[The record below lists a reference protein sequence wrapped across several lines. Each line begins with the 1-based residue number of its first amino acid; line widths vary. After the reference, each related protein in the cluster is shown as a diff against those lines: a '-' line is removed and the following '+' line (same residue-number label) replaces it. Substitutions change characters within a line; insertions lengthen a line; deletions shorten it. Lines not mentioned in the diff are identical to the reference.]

1 MIRSRELIEKGYWD
15 MNSTDYTVFIIDD
28 NPVVCH
34 ALRSLFESVDFNVKT
49 YHDAHVFLDNQ
60 EYKKAGCLIADVR
73 MPFMSGLQLLERLK
87 ILKSNLPVIM
97 ITGHG
102 DVQMAVRAMKLGAV
116 DFILKPFND
125 QLLLELVQSYIQKEV
140 KTRELSELDMMEGM
154 SNMLHQLS
162 EREKQVLDLIAEGN
176 LNKEIAHTLFISVST
191 VEVHRASIMRKLHVK
206 SLAQLLRMYIKY
218 QVHLESL
225 MEIN

>member
-1 MIRSRELIEKGYWD
+1 